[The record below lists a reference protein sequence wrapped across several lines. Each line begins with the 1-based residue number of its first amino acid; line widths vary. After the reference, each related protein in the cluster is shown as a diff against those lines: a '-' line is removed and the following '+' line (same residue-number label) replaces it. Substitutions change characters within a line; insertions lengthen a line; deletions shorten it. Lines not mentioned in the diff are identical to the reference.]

1 MSSSKSG
8 RDTTAWVC
16 GWCGGGVSDEGAL
29 RDHQEWCLGD
39 PMANAQLLDEI
50 AQREG
55 ELTQDALVA
64 AARQRRLAA
73 AEARHLPD

>member
-1 MSSSKSG
+1 MSSSMSG
-8 RDTTAWVC
+8 RDTAAWVC

-29 RDHQEWCLGD
+29 HDHQEWCLGD
-39 PMANAQLLDEI
+39 PVANAQLLDEI
-50 AQREG
+50 AKREG
-55 ELTQDALVA
+55 EITLDAIVA